1 MSQSKIEQ
9 YPRFRLMARI
19 EHIILLLSFTVLL
32 ITGVPQR
39 YAESNIAVT
48 LINGL
53 GGIETV
59 RVVHRVAAFALV
71 LGTVYHL
78 FVSFYRWFV
87 RRERVR
93 IMPERKDLTD
103 WWDTVMFNIGVH
115 KDPPKMKKFN
125 WGEKFEYWAV
135 VWGTAVMIMTGFI
148 LWNPISAAQIL
159 PGQFIPAA
167 KAAHS
172 GEAILAGLSI
182 IIWHL
187 YNVLVK
193 HRNWSMFSGNLSR
206 EIMEEEHA
214 LELERIEA
222 GGDLWPHVGGDIDPR
237 RKRVFIIVGTLVSVL
252 ILGILIWAFTFEQ
265 TAITTLPSITPLP

>member
-1 MSQSKIEQ
+1 
-9 YPRFRLMARI
+9 MARI
-19 EHIILLLSFTVLL
+19 EHIVLLLSFTILL

-39 YAESNIAVT
+39 YAASELAISG
-48 LINGL
+48 INAM

-59 RVVHRVAAFALV
+59 RIIHRVAAFALV
-71 LGTVYHL
+71 AGTVYHL
-78 FVSFYRWFV
+78 FVSAYRWFV

-93 IMPERKDLTD
+93 IMPERKDVTD
-103 WWDTVMFNIGVH
+103 WWHTVLHNIGVR

-135 VWGTAVMIMTGFI
+135 VWGTAVMIVTGFI
-148 LWNPISAAQIL
+148 LWNPIAATQIL
-159 PGQFIPAA
+159 PGSFIPAA
-167 KAAHS
+167 KAAHG

-222 GGDLWPHVGGDIDPR
+222 GGDLWPHEGGDIDPH
-237 RKRVFIIVGTLVSVL
+237 RKRVFIVVGALASVL
-252 ILGILIWAFTFEQ
+252 ILAVLLWAFTFEQ
-265 TAITTLPSITPLP
+265 TAITTLPPITPIP